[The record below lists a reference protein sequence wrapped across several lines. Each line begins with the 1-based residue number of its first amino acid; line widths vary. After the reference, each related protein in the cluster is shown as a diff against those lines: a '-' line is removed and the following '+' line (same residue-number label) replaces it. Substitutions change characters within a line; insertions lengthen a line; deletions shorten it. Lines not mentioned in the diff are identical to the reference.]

1 VTAPGVDA
9 LEQAFDAWKY
19 GELAERPFIEATIP
33 TLADAAANGA
43 GHRMAVLVQWVPYAA
58 EPDLVAERA
67 LAELERHAP
76 GIGALVTETTALTP
90 AGIER
95 EYGLSGGH
103 LYHAEPGLDQFFA
116 WRPVVGLARHRL
128 AVRGL
133 YLCGAGAHPG
143 GGITGGP
150 GRNAARE
157 ILRDL
162 RRAG

>member
-1 VTAPGVDA
+1 MTV
-9 LEQAFDAWKY
+9 
-19 GELAERPFIEATIP
+19 LA
-33 TLADAAANGA
+33 
-43 GHRMAVLVQWVPYAA
+43 QWVPYAA
-58 EPDLVAERA
+58 GPGEVGERVVAA
-67 LAELERHAP
+67 LERVAP
-76 GIGALVTETTALTP
+76 GIGGLVMSTEVRTP
-90 AGIER
+90 AAIER

-116 WRPVVGLARHRL
+116 WRPVIGLARHRL
-128 AVRGL
+128 GLRGL